1 MQRHH
6 LQSLDGKGNKKGE
19 SPTGRNSMKPIGDY
33 TTQDRVST
41 FQKDML
47 IVGLIISLMA
57 GIFLGVQIEKRMNEA
72 KNAITRTK

>member
-1 MQRHH
+1 MR
-6 LQSLDGKGNKKGE
+6 
-19 SPTGRNSMKPIGDY
+19 PIGDY
-33 TTQDRVST
+33 TTQERVST

-72 KNAITRTK
+72 KNEITKNK